1 LRNRLLAALLASVG
15 AALALAGVATAGPP
29 PPDIH
34 VRASALIDADTGQQ
48 LYGRNASSKVAIA
61 SATKLMTALVALQ
74 HAHLDEV
81 LVAPPYQLAAVDS
94 QIGLEAGQRM
104 TVADLIAAMMLPS
117 ADDAAHD
124 LAYNIGG
131 HSVTRFVAM
140 MNSEAARLGL
150 RHTHYSTPVGLDT
163 PGNYSTANDLVALAQ
178 YVLRT
183 QPFVRRVVA
192 LPKARIRIGGEFR
205 TVTNLNG
212 LVGRVS
218 WVTGVKTGHTLEAGY
233 VLVGAGRRHGMT
245 LISAVLGASS
255 ESAREADT
263 LAVLKWGLDNFRL
276 VSPLSPGQVV
286 ARRPVRG
293 RDGLRLALVSTG
305 SFRRVLSR
313 SSPVTTVVHA
323 PQQLKGPLRKGAV
336 AGSVVVLAG
345 GKPVAR
351 IPLKLGRAVP
361 APPAGISPTTIVGPF
376 TLVLLV
382 LLLGVAVIRAR
393 RERPTAQRV
402 AGQRQE

>member
-1 LRNRLLAALLASVG
+1 
-15 AALALAGVATAGPP
+15 
-29 PPDIH
+29 
-34 VRASALIDADTGQQ
+34 
-48 LYGRNASSKVAIA
+48 
-61 SATKLMTALVALQ
+61 
-74 HAHLDEV
+74 
-81 LVAPPYQLAAVDS
+81 
-94 QIGLEAGQRM
+94 
-104 TVADLIAAMMLPS
+104 
-117 ADDAAHD
+117 
-124 LAYNIGG
+124 
-131 HSVTRFVAM
+131 
-140 MNSEAARLGL
+140 
-150 RHTHYSTPVGLDT
+150 
-163 PGNYSTANDLVALAQ
+163 
-178 YVLRT
+178 
-183 QPFVRRVVA
+183 
-192 LPKARIRIGGEFR
+192 
-205 TVTNLNG
+205 
-212 LVGRVS
+212 
-218 WVTGVKTGHTLEAGY
+218 
-233 VLVGAGRRHGMT
+233 MT

-286 ARRPVRG
+286 ARRAVRG
-293 RDGLRLALVSTG
+293 RDGLKVALVSTG

-323 PQQLKGPLRKGAV
+323 PQQLKGPLRKGVV

-351 IPLKLGRAVP
+351 IPLRLGRAVP

-393 RERPTAQRV
+393 RERPTARRV